1 MTLDTFFF
9 QTLLPWLDF
18 LWLPLSFLILRK
30 NQWGKALFLILGCI
44 FTLRMQ
50 VELMDVVGQPN
61 GFFNFMTWPALIR
74 GYVVYGFF
82 ILGFLILARW
92 SREKDPYVFIAAS
105 ITVFM
110 AAFCVS
116 TFVMIL

>member
-1 MTLDTFFF
+1 MTLDTFLT
-9 QTLLPWLDF
+9 QTMVDWLDF
-18 LWLPLSFLILRK
+18 LWLPLAFLMLRK
-30 NQWGKALFLILGCI
+30 NQWGKSLFFILACI
-44 FTLRMQ
+44 FTLRLQ
-50 VELMDVVGQPN
+50 VELMQAVGQPQ
-61 GFFNFMTWPALIR
+61 GFFNFMEWSSLIR

-92 SREKDPYVFIAAS
+92 SQEKDPYVFIAAS

-116 TFVMIL
+116 TFVMVL